1 MEDQEV
7 EAIVLRGLVDGLSRI
22 TIQKTNNRRGGVR
35 VPHHQ
40 VSTGRLPQGACQSVQ
55 IPVAVV
61 LNLQARAVGNGLSG
75 LARPLEARAV
85 DMGEAR
91 VLQQVRQE
99 LRPLDP
105 HGCEWWV
112 VLRDRLLLCVPH
124 EVHQGGLLLGID
136 SRPGYGRSEDQE

>member
-1 MEDQEV
+1 MV
-7 EAIVLRGLVDGLSRI
+7 
-22 TIQKTNNRRGGVR
+22 
-35 VPHHQ
+35 
-40 VSTGRLPQGACQSVQ
+40 
-55 IPVAVV
+55 VV
-61 LNLQARAVGNGLSG
+61 LDLQTRAVGYGLGG
-75 LARPLEARAV
+75 LARTLEARAV